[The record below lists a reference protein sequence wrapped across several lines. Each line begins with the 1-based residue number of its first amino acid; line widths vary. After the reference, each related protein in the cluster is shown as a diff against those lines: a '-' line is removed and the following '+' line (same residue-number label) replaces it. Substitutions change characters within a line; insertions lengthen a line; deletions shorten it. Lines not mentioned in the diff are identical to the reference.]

1 MKSSDVAWFERHL
14 TFHLAEILEK
24 LKSDSEGDADG
35 DSVWSAKWGSSAKIL
50 RECLL
55 TSRDEITSALT
66 RIQEGTYGDCIRCG
80 NEIDQRRLQVVP
92 WSKFCIVC
100 QEESER
106 GQRSEGT
113 QRSCR
118 YEISS

>member
-1 MKSSDVAWFERHL
+1 MKSSDVSRFERYL
-14 TFHLAEILEK
+14 TFHLAEVLES
-24 LKSDSEGDADG
+24 LKSNCEDDSDG
-35 DSVWSAKWGSSAKIL
+35 QSMWSAKWGSSAEVLQEYLL
-50 RECLL
+50 R
-55 TSRDEITSALT
+55 SRDEIASALV

-106 GQRSEGT
+106 GPAQ
-113 QRSCR
+113 
-118 YEISS
+118 